1 MKQEKLIGLR
11 TGHLR
16 HAEFTQFITRFLDDV
31 EKEALDFKNE
41 DVITALVKKIKAA
54 LPAYQA
60 SLGQIRASE
69 KSASI
74 SAADELRDADLQALR
89 DALKPY
95 RAAKREE
102 EKAAY
107 ANLKRLFDQY
117 KDAHQKHY
125 EEETALIVSLLD
137 KLKTA
142 PYKEQVGTLALG
154 KFVENLT
161 ESHSAFEQLFASRSQ
176 EKLQKVSYDVK
187 RLRKE
192 VAMPYQQLADY
203 VVILHQVKDDGFYAT
218 FLSVLNNS
226 RKHYADV
233 LARRKGK
240 EPKAEAGKVA
250 EIN

>member
-1 MKQEKLIGLR
+1 MKQEKLIGLKISS
-11 TGHLR
+11 LR

-69 KSASI
+69 KSA
-74 SAADELRDADLQALR
+74 
-89 DALKPY
+89 
-95 RAAKREE
+95 
-102 EKAAY
+102 Y
-107 ANLKRLFDQY
+107 ASLKRLFDQY

-125 EEETALIVSLLD
+125 EEETALVVSLLD

-192 VAMPYQQLADY
+192 VATPYQQLADY
-203 VVILHQVKDDGFYAT
+203 VVILHQVKDDSFYAT

-226 RKHYADV
+226 RKHYADI

>member
-1 MKQEKLIGLR
+1 M
-11 TGHLR
+11 
-16 HAEFTQFITRFLDDV
+16 
-31 EKEALDFKNE
+31 
-41 DVITALVKKIKAA
+41 
-54 LPAYQA
+54 
-60 SLGQIRASE
+60 
-69 KSASI
+69 
-74 SAADELRDADLQALR
+74 
-89 DALKPY
+89 
-95 RAAKREE
+95 
-102 EKAAY
+102 
-107 ANLKRLFDQY
+107 FDQY

-125 EEETALIVSLLD
+125 EEETALVVSLLD

-192 VAMPYQQLADY
+192 VATPYQQLADY
-203 VVILHQVKDDGFYAT
+203 VVILHQVKDDSFYAT